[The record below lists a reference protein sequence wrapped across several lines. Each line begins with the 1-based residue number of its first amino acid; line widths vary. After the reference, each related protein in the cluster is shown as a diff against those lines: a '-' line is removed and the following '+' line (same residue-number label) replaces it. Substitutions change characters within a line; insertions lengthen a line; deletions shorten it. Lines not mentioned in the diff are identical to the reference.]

1 MAQYTLELREIVKNR
16 DIFKSI
22 NYELYNNDYKPI
34 FEEKFIKRYY
44 FREIGCETV
53 GRFLIYLEAT
63 LNEIMPYYTQ
73 LYKTTTYKYDP
84 LLNYDLTEEITR
96 EIVGEN
102 YSTSSTS
109 NTGENRSYDTPVVK
123 SNLYDYKKSPSFIG
137 SSEDSVNYNGNANNK
152 TNEVNRRNT
161 RGNIGVMS
169 SQDLIEKERKLI
181 INIDKMILD
190 DLEELFMQVF

>member
-1 MAQYTLELREIVKNR
+1 
-16 DIFKSI
+16 
-22 NYELYNNDYKPI
+22 
-34 FEEKFIKRYY
+34 
-44 FREIGCETV
+44 
-53 GRFLIYLEAT
+53 
-63 LNEIMPYYTQ
+63 MPYYTQ

-102 YSTSSTS
+102 SSTSSTS

-137 SSEDSVNYNGNANNK
+137 SSEDIVNYNGNANNK

-161 RGNIGVMS
+161 KGNIGVMS
-169 SQDLIEKERKLI
+169 SQDLIKKERELI
-181 INIDKMILD
+181 INIDSLILD
-190 DLEELFMQVF
+190 ELEVLFMQVF